1 MRNCNKLFK
10 KVTYIVS
17 TSCFLEVA
25 VIWRN
30 DRIHLTVDEHQR
42 QHQQIVAIQEDIK
55 AQNASL
61 LLVVNRLQETRS
73 LLAETLNGAQEELA
87 IMKKASDGKFWLL
100 FSPYT
105 SAQKHI
111 CILPIVSHGWILI
124 INLLQ
129 PIWTLV
135 ISSRMHPS
143 YLNIRPHRRTLTWW
157 RTWRLTLRNH
167 TLMKNVC
174 EGVFSIGNMYH
185 LSNRRKKLVSAGG
198 LGDVQPTM
206 YLISGFFFVQSKALK
221 AKAVRMKKDKM
232 MLWARLQLVL
242 KIYTTKHSGNW
253 TLIQIF
259 LRNLYIPQYSFLKH
273 TCNLRILTCTW
284 LSILSPIS

>member
-157 RTWRLTLRNH
+157 RT
-167 TLMKNVC
+167 
-174 EGVFSIGNMYH
+174 
-185 LSNRRKKLVSAGG
+185 
-198 LGDVQPTM
+198 
-206 YLISGFFFVQSKALK
+206 
-221 AKAVRMKKDKM
+221 
-232 MLWARLQLVL
+232 
-242 KIYTTKHSGNW
+242 
-253 TLIQIF
+253 
-259 LRNLYIPQYSFLKH
+259 
-273 TCNLRILTCTW
+273 
-284 LSILSPIS
+284 

>member
-1 MRNCNKLFK
+1 
-10 KVTYIVS
+10 
-17 TSCFLEVA
+17 
-25 VIWRN
+25 
-30 DRIHLTVDEHQR
+30 LTVDEHQR

-129 PIWTLV
+129 PI
-135 ISSRMHPS
+135 
-143 YLNIRPHRRTLTWW
+143 
-157 RTWRLTLRNH
+157 
-167 TLMKNVC
+167 
-174 EGVFSIGNMYH
+174 
-185 LSNRRKKLVSAGG
+185 
-198 LGDVQPTM
+198 
-206 YLISGFFFVQSKALK
+206 
-221 AKAVRMKKDKM
+221 
-232 MLWARLQLVL
+232 
-242 KIYTTKHSGNW
+242 
-253 TLIQIF
+253 
-259 LRNLYIPQYSFLKH
+259 
-273 TCNLRILTCTW
+273 
-284 LSILSPIS
+284 